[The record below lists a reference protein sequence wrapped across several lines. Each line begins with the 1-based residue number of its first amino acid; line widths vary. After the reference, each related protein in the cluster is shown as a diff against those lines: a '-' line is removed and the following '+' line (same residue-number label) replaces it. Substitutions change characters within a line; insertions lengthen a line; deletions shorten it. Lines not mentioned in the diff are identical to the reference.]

1 MYSISDLELLSGIH
15 AHTIRIWERRYHAL
29 TPHRT
34 VGNTRYYDDSQLL
47 RLLNIVSINQ
57 KGLKIA
63 KACALSDDSIKAIID
78 QQINET
84 VASSQKIEFYISQLL
99 SFGLAYNE
107 ASFNVLIN
115 KCIKKY
121 GLKHCYL
128 HIIYPLLVR
137 LGLMW
142 RKESVCPAQEHF
154 LTHLIRQKIVVSTDN
169 LPIVK
174 ATTTWLL
181 FLPEDE
187 SHEIGLLFA
196 NYLLRQANIKVIYLG
211 ALVPLT
217 SIAQAMIKNDVDH
230 LLFFMQQQKNTATA
244 QNYINILAENYTNK
258 HIYLAGGEEL
268 IGKLQFP
275 SNIKAVKTVDDFE
288 NIIKKLNE

>member
-1 MYSISDLELLSGIH
+1 MYSISDLERLTGIH

-34 VGNTRYYDDSQLL
+34 VGNTRYYDDNQLL

-57 KGLKIA
+57 TGLKIA
-63 KACALSDDSIKAIID
+63 KACALSDHSIKAIID

-84 VASSQKIEFYISQLL
+84 VASTPKTEFYIAQLL

-107 ASFNVLIN
+107 VSFNRLLN
-115 KCIKKY
+115 KCVKKY
-121 GLKHCYL
+121 GLKYCYL

-154 LTHLIRQKIVVSTDN
+154 LTHLIRQKIVVATDS
-169 LPIVK
+169 LPIAK

-181 FLPEDE
+181 FLPENE
-187 SHEIGLLFA
+187 AHEIGLLFA

-217 SIAQAMIKNDVDH
+217 SIAQAMVKNDIDH
-230 LLFFMQQQKNTATA
+230 LLFFMLQQKNTGAA
-244 QNYINILAENYTNK
+244 QNYINILAENYSNK
-258 HIYLAGGEEL
+258 HIYLAGSKEL
-268 IGKLQFP
+268 IEKLRFP
-275 SNIKAVKTVDDFE
+275 SNIKAVKTVNDFE
-288 NIIKKLNE
+288 KIIKLME